1 MYVSKMFK
9 DIEKNTDNYRRKK
22 MNNEQ
27 IMKLLQ
33 EISEVQAAGNYVSFT
48 CNNFGIEVF
57 VMRGE
62 IKKSKEWDRTFFFR
76 KMFSEKRTEE
86 MYRECLEYLGKM
98 KETV

>member
-1 MYVSKMFK
+1 
-9 DIEKNTDNYRRKK
+9 

-62 IKKSKEWDRTFFFR
+62 IKKSKECF
-76 KMFSEKRTEE
+76 
-86 MYRECLEYLGKM
+86 L
-98 KETV
+98 

>member
-1 MYVSKMFK
+1 
-9 DIEKNTDNYRRKK
+9 

-48 CNNFGIEVF
+48 CNNFGIEVL

-86 MYRECLEYLGKM
+86 MYQECLEYLGKM

>member
-1 MYVSKMFK
+1 
-9 DIEKNTDNYRRKK
+9 

-27 IMKLLQ
+27 IMNLIQ

-48 CNNFGIEVF
+48 FNNFGIEVF

-86 MYRECLEYLGKM
+86 MYQECLEYLNKM
-98 KETV
+98 KETVQANLKTTVSPTKIIIPNK